1 MPGGA
6 SHPHDVKGPGS
17 SRPRDACPNLREQV
31 LVVAAAFLASA
42 TAVWW
47 SWSHAAFL
55 LYGDAEAHIHIARRL
70 FDSHRPGITQLGS
83 VWLPLP
89 PLLLAP
95 FLMVDSWWRSGFA
108 PAIPS
113 AICYVL
119 ACLGLYRLLRR
130 WISPTAASVALALF
144 AVNPNLLYLQTT
156 AMTEPLF
163 LCELIWAVLLLVEW
177 YGDLDIDD
185 KKSGRL
191 LWAIIAVLVAAVY
204 TRYDGWILAFLA
216 WAAMAVCLF
225 RRGRLLRLNFILA
238 SVVLLLA
245 PAGWMTYN
253 AVVFADWLD
262 FLRGPYSARAIELRT
277 SSSAVDPHPGWHNP
291 WVSLLYFTKAA
302 EMDIAALG
310 WGEVVFAAAAFGTG
324 WAWLRSVRKSTGK
337 NSTGLDHGFAISS
350 SNRDWLW
357 TLFLWLPLPFYAYSV
372 SYGSVP
378 IFLPVWKPFSW
389 YNMRYGMELLPAV
402 AFFFGFAVEVTLGT
416 IERYKPKYRTAVIS
430 VLFVLLAANVL
441 EMLREKPLTYEEAVK
456 NAGARGYYNQVIA
469 ETLKQ
474 LHTRDPGGV
483 VLMDTS
489 TFPTIVP
496 NAGLTYRQTIN
507 ESDKQFYWAALGD
520 PAGHASVVLSF
531 AGDEIDKAVH
541 AHPEHLRVWR
551 SFHAQSKGWDQ
562 LDATIYVTDTFP
574 LTQLPA
580 PSTAVTGR

>member
-1 MPGGA
+1 MKRPD
-6 SHPHDVKGPGS
+6 PI
-17 SRPRDACPNLREQV
+17 RPREACPNLGEELLLFTAT
-31 LVVAAAFLASA
+31 LVAST

-47 SWSHAAFL
+47 SWTHSAFL

-95 FLMVDSWWRSGFA
+95 FLLVDRWWQSGFA
-108 PAIPS
+108 PVIPS
-113 AICYVL
+113 AICYLL

-130 WISPTAASVALALF
+130 WISPTAASIALVPF
-144 AVNPNLLYLQTT
+144 AANPNLLYLQTT

-163 LCELIWAVLLLVEW
+163 LCELIWAVLLSIEW
-177 YGDLDIDD
+177 YEALDGEGER
-185 KKSGRL
+185 SGRL
-191 LWAIIAVLVAAVY
+191 LWAIIAVLIAAVY
-204 TRYDGWILAFLA
+204 TRYDGWILAFLV
-216 WAAMAVCLF
+216 WAAIAVCLA

-238 SVVLLLA
+238 SFVLLLA
-245 PAGWMTYN
+245 PAGWMAYN

-291 WVSLLYFTKAA
+291 WVSLLYFIKAA
-302 EMDIAALG
+302 EMDVAALG

-324 WAWLRSVRKSTGK
+324 WLGLRRNTMPW
-337 NSTGLDHGFAISS
+337 SS
-350 SNRDWLW
+350 AGGRIIHRSNRIWLW

-389 YNMRYGMELLPAV
+389 YNTRYGMELLPALT
-402 AFFFGFAVEVTLGT
+402 FFFGFAVEASLAA
-416 IERYKPKYRTAVIS
+416 IQKHRPKYRTAIVA
-430 VLFVLLAANVL
+430 VLFVLLAANL
-441 EMLREKPLTYEEAVK
+441 AEMLREKPLTYEEAVK
-456 NAGARGYYNQVIA
+456 NAGARGYYNVAIA
-469 ETLKQ
+469 AALKP
-474 LHTRDPGGV
+474 LHALDPKGI

-489 TFPTIVP
+489 TFPSIVP

-507 ESDKQFYWAALGD
+507 ESDKEFYWAALGA
-520 PAGHASVVLSF
+520 PAAHASIVLAF
-531 AGDEIDKAVH
+531 AGDEIDKAVQ
-541 AHPEHLRVWR
+541 AHSEHLRAYR
-551 SFHAQSKGWDQ
+551 RFHSESKGWDQ

-574 LTQLPA
+574 LAQQTE
-580 PSTAVTGR
+580 PSTAAPGR